1 MSRSRKSARPS
12 KAENEAAD
20 DDRYLVVAGR
30 ARAELR
36 EQGSLFRAECLAVQT
51 EAEARGHV
59 AEIAARFH
67 DATHHCSALRL
78 GHGANALRRAHD
90 AGEPAGTAGGPI
102 LQAIE
107 GRRLTDTLVVVTR
120 WFGGVK
126 LGTAGLVRCY
136 GAAAAAALDAA
147 GASERFR
154 ESAVSL
160 RVAHADLAAAQRA
173 IFALGGRL
181 DAETY
186 GAEAALTAVVRRAR
200 AERLRAAL
208 VQATSGRVRFD
219 AAADGEDDG

>member
-1 MSRSRKSARPS
+1 MPRSRKTGASSDPARD
-12 KAENEAAD
+12 AAG
-20 DDRYLVVAGR
+20 DDRYRVVAGR

-36 EQGSLFRAECLAVQT
+36 EQGSLFRAECLPVES
-51 EAEARGHV
+51 EAYARAQV
-59 AEIAARFH
+59 AEIAARLH

-78 GHGANALRRAHD
+78 GHGDRAVRRAHD

-107 GRRLTDTLVVVTR
+107 GRDLTNTLVVVTR

-147 GASERFR
+147 GASERFL
-154 ESAVSL
+154 EATLAL
-160 RVAHADLAAAQRA
+160 RVAHPDLAAAQRA
-173 IFALGGRL
+173 IFALGGRVV
-181 DAETY
+181 AEAY
-186 GAEAALTAVVRRAR
+186 GDEAALTAVVRRSR
-200 AERLRAAL
+200 AGRLREAL

-219 AAADGEDDG
+219 AAAGEEER